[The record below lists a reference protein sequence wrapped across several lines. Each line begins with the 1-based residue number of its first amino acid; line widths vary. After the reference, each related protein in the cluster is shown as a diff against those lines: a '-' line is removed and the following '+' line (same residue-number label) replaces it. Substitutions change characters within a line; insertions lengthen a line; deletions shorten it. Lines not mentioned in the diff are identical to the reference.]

1 MPDFEM
7 KETALSAQLR
17 LKLDRQPTYRREDFI
32 LSQVNAAAV
41 DALERWQAWH
51 GGVLALIGPAGSGK
65 THLARSWA
73 DRTGAVAFDPS
84 VQGAVLDAAAASSP
98 VVLEDADRLEDSE
111 TLFHLINIAGRT
123 RGGLLL
129 TARTLPANWVTEL
142 PDLKSRLNAL
152 PVAEL
157 AAPDDV
163 VLTGVLRNLFRD
175 RNIRAS
181 DELLAYLVRRIDR
194 SIPEAQRMVARLDDA
209 ADHQGRPVS
218 RSLARQI
225 LEIEPVDGDLFDE
238 L

>member
-1 MPDFEM
+1 M

-32 LSQVNAAAV
+32 RSEVNAAAV
-41 DALERWQAWH
+41 DALERWPAWH
-51 GGVLALIGPAGSGK
+51 GGALALIGPPGSGK

-73 DRTGAVAFDPS
+73 DRTGAVAFDPAL
-84 VQGAVLDAAAASSP
+84 QGTVLDAASAASP
-98 VVLEDADRLEDSE
+98 VVVDDADRLEDPE
-111 TLFHLINIAGRT
+111 ALFHLINLAGRAG
-123 RGGLLL
+123 GGLLL
-129 TARTLPANWVTEL
+129 TARTLPSGWITTL

-157 AAPDDV
+157 AAPDDA
-163 VLTGVLRNLFRD
+163 VLSGVLRNLFRD

-209 ADHQGRPVS
+209 ADQQGRPVS

-225 LEIEPVDGDLFDE
+225 LEISPADGELFDD

>member
-1 MPDFEM
+1 
-7 KETALSAQLR
+7 
-17 LKLDRQPTYRREDFI
+17 
-32 LSQVNAAAV
+32 V
-41 DALERWQAWH
+41 
-51 GGVLALIGPAGSGK
+51 
-65 THLARSWA
+65 
-73 DRTGAVAFDPS
+73 
-84 VQGAVLDAAAASSP
+84 
-98 VVLEDADRLEDSE
+98 EDADRLEDPE
-111 TLFHLINIAGRT
+111 ALFHLINIAGRT

-129 TARTLPANWVTEL
+129 TARTLPASWATVL

-157 AAPDDV
+157 APPDDV
-163 VLTGVLRNLFRD
+163 VLTGVMRNLFRD

-194 SIPEAQRMVARLDDA
+194 SIPEAQRMVSRLDDA

-225 LEIEPVDGDLFDE
+225 LEIDPVDGDLFDD

>member
-1 MPDFEM
+1 M
-7 KETALSAQLR
+7 KNQLR
-17 LKLDRQPTYRREDFI
+17 LDLSRPAAYRPDAFVISPANANAVDLVLGGWRGWP
-32 LSQVNAAAV
+32 SGAAALV
-41 DALERWQAWH
+41 
-51 GGVLALIGPAGSGK
+51 GPEGSGK

>member
-1 MPDFEM
+1 M
-7 KETALSAQLR
+7 SAQLR

-32 LSQVNAAAV
+32 LSPANAAAV
-41 DALERWQAWH
+41 DALDRWPAWH
-51 GGVLALIGPAGSGK
+51 GGTLALVGPPGSGK

-73 DRTGAVAFDPS
+73 KRTGAIAFEPS
-84 VQGAVLDAAAASSP
+84 IQGAVLDAAAAASP
-98 VVLEDADRLEDSE
+98 VLVEDADRLEDPE
-111 TLFHLINIAGRT
+111 ALFHLINIAGRT
-123 RGGLLL
+123 QGGLLL
-129 TARTLPANWVTEL
+129 TARSLPASWETAL

-209 ADHQGRPVS
+209 ADHQGRPVR

-225 LEIEPVDGDLFDE
+225 LEIEPTDGDLVDD